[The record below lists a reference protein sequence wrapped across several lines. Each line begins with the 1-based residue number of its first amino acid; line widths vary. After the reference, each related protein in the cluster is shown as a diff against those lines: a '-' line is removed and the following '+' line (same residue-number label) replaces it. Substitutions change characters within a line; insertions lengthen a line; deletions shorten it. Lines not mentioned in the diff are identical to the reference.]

1 MTHVPDT
8 PEAAAPAMDL
18 GGRAPDGAC
27 DAHIHIYDRRYPAQ
41 AQGLP
46 PPRFLGVPEYLELRR
61 KLNLQR
67 TVVVTPGIYGTDNR
81 VTLQAIRDL
90 GAASA
95 RGVAVLH
102 PDVAEA
108 ELDTLH
114 AGGIRGVRFTLFNP
128 ATAVTRFDMI
138 EPLAQRIQ
146 RLGWHV
152 QLHLTAQ
159 QIVEHA
165 ALLEQLP
172 GTLVFDH
179 MLRLPKGAG
188 PDHPALDIVAG
199 LLAGGRAWVKL
210 SGAYLNSQRADYA
223 DTIATAQALVRLAP
237 RRMVWGS
244 DWPHPTEAGAGPDD
258 AALFALLGQW
268 APEAADRRRILVD
281 NPAQLYGF

>member
-1 MTHVPDT
+1 MTHVPDSS
-8 PEAAAPAMDL
+8 AAADH
-18 GGRAPDGAC
+18 GRRAPDGAC
-27 DAHIHIYDRRYPAQ
+27 DAHIHIYDRRYPSQ
-41 AQGLP
+41 ARGLL

-61 KLNLQR
+61 RLNLQR

-90 GAASA
+90 GSGSA

-128 ATAVTRFDMI
+128 ATTVTSFDMI

-165 ALLEQLP
+165 ALLERLP

-199 LLAGGRAWVKL
+199 LLAAGRAWVKL
-210 SGAYLNSQRADYA
+210 SGAYLNSQREDYA

-258 AALFALLGQW
+258 AALYALLGQW
-268 APEAADRRRILVD
+268 APEEAARRLILVD
-281 NPAQLYGF
+281 NPARLYGF

>member
-1 MTHVPDT
+1 MTHASRASQP
-8 PEAAAPAMDL
+8 AAAGPGEL
-18 GGRAPDGAC
+18 APDGAC
-27 DAHIHIYDRRYPAQ
+27 DAHIHIYDKRYPSQ
-41 AQGLP
+41 AHGLQ
-46 PPRFLGVPEYLELRR
+46 PPRFLGVPAYLELRR
-61 KLNLQR
+61 RLNLQR

-81 VTLQAIRDL
+81 VTLQAISDL
-90 GAASA
+90 GPESA

-108 ELDTLH
+108 ELDVLH

-128 ATAVTRFDMI
+128 KTAVTGFDMI
-138 EPLAQRIQ
+138 EPMAQRIQ

-165 ALLEQLP
+165 ALLERLP

-199 LLAGGRAWVKL
+199 LLARGNTWVKL

-223 DTIATAQALVRLAP
+223 DTVPVAQALTALAP

-244 DWPHPTEAGAGPDD
+244 DWPHPTESGAGPDD
-258 AALFALLGQW
+258 TALFALLGQW
-268 APEAADRRRILVD
+268 VPDTAARRRVLVD
-281 NPAQLYGF
+281 NPAELYGF

>member
-1 MTHVPDT
+1 MSSVPPT
-8 PEAAAPAMDL
+8 PQASAPAAGP

-27 DAHIHIYDRRYPAQ
+27 DAHIHIYDRRFPAQ

-61 KLNLQR
+61 RLNLQR

-90 GAASA
+90 GAESA

-102 PDVAEA
+102 PEVAEE
-108 ELDTLH
+108 ELDALH
-114 AGGIRGVRFTLFNP
+114 AGGVRGVRFTLFNP

-152 QLHLTAQ
+152 QLHLMAQ

-165 ALLEQLP
+165 ALLERLP

-179 MLRLPKGAG
+179 MLRLPKGSG
-188 PDHPALDIVAG
+188 PGHAALDIVAG
-199 LLAGGRAWVKL
+199 LLARGKTWVKL
-210 SGAYLNSQRADYA
+210 SGAYLNSQREDYA
-223 DTIATAQALVRLAP
+223 DTVATARALIGLAP

-258 AALFALLGQW
+258 AALYALLAQW
-268 APEAADRRRILVD
+268 APDAQARRRILVD
-281 NPAQLYGF
+281 NPAELYGF